1 MFNRNFFRAIIVGA
15 LIALLAVGGYA
26 AYQRL
31 QPREP
36 APIPDYDPATLAG
49 GRAQLAVPYVST
61 EYDIVREML
70 NLAAVGPADLV
81 VDLGSG
87 DGRIPILAAR
97 DKGARGLGVDI
108 DPARIRESRTNA
120 AQAGVADRVSFR
132 QQDLFA
138 TPLDEVTV
146 LTLYLLPEINLQLR
160 PRILSQMRPG
170 ARVVSNSFDMGDW
183 RADRQVEIQGAN
195 IFLWIVPARVE
206 GDWRLSLSGGGEAE
220 LDLQQRYQDLSGAIV
235 MNRRSVPLRAARLR
249 GARIAFTADLGGGP
263 RRFEGQVEGSRIV
276 GNGWQAVRT
285 GTP

>member
-1 MFNRNFFRAIIVGA
+1 MFNRNFFRAIIAGA

-36 APIPDYDPATLAG
+36 EPVPDYDPATLAG
-49 GRAQLAVPYVST
+49 GRAQLSVPYVST

-70 NLAAVGPADLV
+70 NLAGVGPNDLV

-87 DGRIPILAAR
+87 DGRIPIIAAR

-138 TPLDEVTV
+138 TPLDEVSV

-183 RADRQVEIQGAN
+183 RADRQVETQGTK

-206 GDWRLSLSGGGEAE
+206 GDWRLSLPGGGAA
-220 LDLQQRYQDLSGAIV
+220 DLNLRQRFQDLSGTV
-235 MNRRSVPLRAARLR
+235 SVGGRSVPLRQAQLSA
-249 GARIAFTADLGGGP
+249 ARIAFTADLGGGP
-263 RRFEGQVEGSRIV
+263 RRFEGLVEGGGIA
-276 GNGWQAVRT
+276 GDGWQAVRT
-285 GTP
+285 GGR

>member
-26 AYQRL
+26 LYRAM
-31 QPREP
+31 QPSAPE
-36 APIPDYDPATLAG
+36 PIPDYDPATLAG
-49 GRAQLAVPYVST
+49 GRAQLTVPYVST

-70 NLAAVGPADLV
+70 NLGGVAASDLV

-108 DPARIRESRTNA
+108 DDARIRESRVNA
-120 AQAGVADRVSFR
+120 AQAGVAERVSFR

-138 TPLDEVTV
+138 TPLDEATV

-160 PRILSQMRPG
+160 PRILAQMRPG

-183 RADRQVEIQGAN
+183 RPERQIEVQGN
-195 IFLWIVPARVE
+195 KIFLWIVPARVA
-206 GDWRLSLSGGGEAE
+206 GSWRVSLPGGLQGELSLR
-220 LDLQQRYQDLSGAIV
+220 QRYQDVAGTLNLGG
-235 MNRRSVPLRAARLR
+235 RSIPLREPQLR
-249 GARIAFTADLGGGP
+249 GPRIAFTVDLGTGP
-263 RRFEGQVEGSRIV
+263 RRLEGRVDGGGLA
-276 GNGWQAVRT
+276 GNGWQAVRI
-285 GTP
+285 GGQ